1 MTTERVTL
9 WRLTWTHDTGPF
21 WLAMGSTHPDS
32 AAHDIARLQRRDA
45 QGTRYHA
52 SAKRPPLPD
61 NAQALARH
69 PATWA

>member
-1 MTTERVTL
+1 MTPERVTL
-9 WRLTWTHDTGPF
+9 WRLTWTHDAGPF

-69 PATWA
+69 PAVWA